1 MSAITF
7 ELIHKD
13 KATGARA
20 GILHTPHG
28 SFLTPLFMPVGT
40 QATVKTLSPHEVQNL
55 GAGVIL
61 ANTYHLFLRPGAE
74 LIKKAGGL
82 HRFMNWTHGILT
94 DSGGFQVFSLGDLR
108 TITEDGVKFRSHIDG
123 SEKFL
128 SPEISIATQAALGSD
143 IAMAFDEC
151 IPYPAD
157 YDYTKSSTERTHR
170 WAERS
175 LNAASNPQQGIF
187 GIVQGG
193 MYEDLREESSKV
205 IGAMDFAGCA
215 IGGLSVGEPRELMYR
230 MLEVSTK
237 YLPENKARYL
247 MGVGTPDHLIE
258 GVLRGVDMF
267 DCVFPT
273 RVARNGMAMVS
284 PQTSPRG
291 RLVMKNSEFT
301 EDFSPLET
309 HCDCY
314 VCRNKFSRAYIRH
327 LIRADEIFG
336 LRLLALHNLR
346 YLQRFMTN
354 MREAIINDKFNEF
367 RESFFTAYEV
377 GQRIA
382 TLKNL
387 MPAESFEPF

>member
-1 MSAITF
+1 
-7 ELIHKD
+7 
-13 KATGARA
+13 
-20 GILHTPHG
+20 
-28 SFLTPLFMPVGT
+28 MPVGT

-74 LIKKAGGL
+74 LVKKAGGL
-82 HRFMNWTHGILT
+82 HKFMNWTHGILT

-123 SEKFL
+123 STKFL

-157 YDYTKSSTERTHR
+157 YDYAKASTERTHR

-175 LNAASNPQQGIF
+175 LKAASNPKQGIF

-237 YLPENKARYL
+237 NLPENKARYL

-284 PQTSPRG
+284 PTTAPRG
-291 RLVMKNSEFT
+291 RLVMKNAEFT
-301 EDFSPLET
+301 EDFTPLEKD
-309 HCDCY
+309 CDCY
-314 VCRNKFSRAYIRH
+314 ACRNKFTRAYIRH
-327 LIRADEIFG
+327 LVRTEEIFG

-346 YLQRFMTN
+346 YLQRFTAA
-354 MREAIINDKFNEF
+354 MREAILSDKFAEF
-367 RESFFTAYEV
+367 RENFFMLYE
-377 GQRIA
+377 GGR
-382 TLKNL
+382 
-387 MPAESFEPF
+387 

>member
-1 MSAITF
+1 MAAITY

-13 KATGARA
+13 AATGARA

-28 SFLTPLFMPVGT
+28 NFLTPLFMPVGT
-40 QATVKTLSPHEVQNL
+40 QATIKTLSPHEVQNL

-61 ANTYHLFLRPGAE
+61 GNTYHLFLRPGAE
-74 LIKKAGGL
+74 LVRKAGGL
-82 HRFMNWTHGILT
+82 HRFMNWTRGILT
-94 DSGGFQVFSLGDLR
+94 DSGGFQVFSLSQMR
-108 TITEDGVKFRSHIDG
+108 KITEDGVTFRSHIDG
-123 SEKFL
+123 AKKFL

-157 YDYTKSSTERTHR
+157 YDYAKASTERTHR

-175 LNAASNPQQGIF
+175 LAAATNPKQGIF

-215 IGGLSVGEPRELMYR
+215 IGGLSVGEPPELMYH
-230 MLEVSTK
+230 MLEISTRH
-237 YLPENKARYL
+237 LPENKARYL
-247 MGVGTPDHLIE
+247 MGVGTPDHLLE

-284 PQTSPRG
+284 PLTNPRG
-291 RLVMKNSEFT
+291 RLVMKNSEYT
-301 EDFSPLET
+301 EDFTPLEKN
-309 HCDCY
+309 CDCY
-314 VCRNKFSRAYIRH
+314 TCRNKFTRAYIRH
-327 LIRADEIFG
+327 LIRTDEIFG

-346 YLQRFMTN
+346 YLQRFTAA
-354 MREAIINDKFNEF
+354 MREAILADRFAEF
-367 RESFFTAYEV
+367 RENFFTAYEG
-377 GQRIA
+377 GQHIGH
-382 TLKNL
+382 
-387 MPAESFEPF
+387 

>member
-1 MSAITF
+1 MAAVYY

-13 KATGARA
+13 AATGARA

-28 SFLTPLFMPVGT
+28 KFLTPLFMPVGT

-74 LIKKAGGL
+74 LVKKAGGL
-82 HRFMNWTHGILT
+82 HKFMNWTHGILT
-94 DSGGFQVFSLGDLR
+94 DSGGFQVFSLSDLR
-108 TITEDGVKFRSHIDG
+108 KITEDGVKFRSHIDG

-157 YDYTKSSTERTHR
+157 YDYAKISTERTHR
-170 WAERS
+170 WAKRS
-175 LNAASNPQQGIF
+175 LDAATNPKQGIF
-187 GIVQGG
+187 GICQGG
-193 MYEDLREESSKV
+193 MYEDLREESAKV
-205 IGAMDFAGCA
+205 IGAMNFAGCA
-215 IGGLSVGEPRELMYR
+215 VGGLSVGEPRDVMYR

-237 YLPENKARYL
+237 FLPENKARYL
-247 MGVGTPDHLIE
+247 MGVGTPDHLLE
-258 GVLRGVDMF
+258 GVARGVDMF

-284 PQTSPRG
+284 PQTNSRG

-301 EDFSPLET
+301 EDFAPLEPN
-309 HCDCY
+309 CDCY
-314 VCRNKFSRAYIRH
+314 TCRNKFTRAYIRH
-327 LIRADEIFG
+327 LVRADEIFG

-346 YLQRFMTN
+346 YLQRFMSN
-354 MREAIINDKFNEF
+354 MRAAILTDSFNDF
-367 RESFFTAYEV
+367 RENFFAAYEIDD
-377 GQRIA
+377 RA
-382 TLKNL
+382 
-387 MPAESFEPF
+387 

>member
-1 MSAITF
+1 MSAVTF

-13 KATGARA
+13 AATGARA

-28 SFLTPLFMPVGT
+28 NFLTPLFMPVGT

-61 ANTYHLFLRPGAE
+61 ANTYHLFLRPGEE
-74 LIKKAGGL
+74 LVRKAGGL

-94 DSGGFQVFSLGDLR
+94 DSGGFQVFSLGEMR

-123 SEKFL
+123 AEKFL
-128 SPEISIATQAALGSD
+128 SPEISMAVQAALGSD

-157 YDYTKSSTERTHR
+157 YDYAKTSTERTHR
-170 WAERS
+170 WAARS
-175 LNAASNPQQGIF
+175 LNAATNPKQGVF

-215 IGGLSVGEPRELMYR
+215 IGGLSVGEPRELMYK
-230 MLEVSTK
+230 MLEISTRH
-237 YLPENKARYL
+237 LPENKARYL
-247 MGVGTPDHLIE
+247 MGVGTPDHLLE

-284 PQTSPRG
+284 PQTNPRG
-291 RLVMKNSEFT
+291 RLVLKNSEFT
-301 EDFSPLET
+301 EDFSPLEKN
-309 HCDCY
+309 CDCY
-314 VCRNKFSRAYIRH
+314 SCRNKFTRAYIRH
-327 LIRADEIFG
+327 LVRADEIFG

-346 YLQRFMTN
+346 YLQRFMAN
-354 MREAIINDKFNEF
+354 MRTAIISDKFSEF
-367 RESFFTAYEV
+367 RENFFTAYE
-377 GQRIA
+377 GGKF
-382 TLKNL
+382 LDG
-387 MPAESFEPF
+387 E